1 MSDQKIYTKTE
12 ISKILSKASEIQ
24 TQKDLYG
31 DQEGLTENE
40 LIQLAKEVGIDKNS
54 LLEAIQVN
62 NEPNLDTSYN
72 WIRATSR
79 VQQIVNV
86 DGTFNDEEWEEIV
99 QEIRKV
105 TGGIGKINRV
115 GKSFEWEQRRSDI
128 GYKHFSFTP
137 GNNKTKIQMV
147 SSWGPLKL
155 FSSMMSF
162 FFGFIVVLLSL
173 KSPLGKDTA
182 VLLAP
187 LGGLLGLLTSRFILK
202 SYYETQ
208 KVQLSGIIKL
218 IANKLRPKPA
228 IKIEEEEVYDLDQ
241 TLSSSPKKNI
251 KS

>member
-1 MSDQKIYTKTE
+1 
-12 ISKILSKASEIQ
+12 
-24 TQKDLYG
+24 
-31 DQEGLTENE
+31 
-40 LIQLAKEVGIDKNS
+40 
-54 LLEAIQVN
+54 
-62 NEPNLDTSYN
+62 
-72 WIRATSR
+72 
-79 VQQIVNV
+79 
-86 DGTFNDEEWEEIV
+86 
-99 QEIRKV
+99 
-105 TGGIGKINRV
+105 
-115 GKSFEWEQRRSDI
+115 
-128 GYKHFSFTP
+128 
-137 GNNKTKIQMV
+137 MV

-187 LGGLLGLLTSRFILK
+187 LGGLLGLLTSRFVLK

-228 IKIEEEEVYDLDQ
+228 IKIEEEEVYDLDH

>member
-1 MSDQKIYTKTE
+1 MPDQKLFSKKE
-12 ISKILSKASEIQ
+12 ISIILSKASEIQ

-40 LIQLAKEVGIDKNS
+40 LIELAREVGIDKNS
-54 LLEAIQVN
+54 LLEAIQIN
-62 NEPNLDTSYN
+62 NESNLDTSYN
-72 WIRATSR
+72 WIKATSR
-79 VQQIVNV
+79 VQRIVNV
-86 DGTFNDEEWEEIV
+86 DGTFNKEEWEEIV

-137 GNNKTKIQMV
+137 GKNKTKIQMV
-147 SSWGPLKL
+147 SSWGPLKFIGSL
-155 FSSMMSF
+155 MSF

-187 LGGLLGLLTSRFILK
+187 LGGLAGLLASRFVLK

-208 KVQLSGIIKL
+208 KAQLSGIVKL

-228 IKIEEEEVYDLDQ
+228 IKIEEEEAYDLNQ
-241 TLSSSPKKNI
+241 TLSSSSKKNV